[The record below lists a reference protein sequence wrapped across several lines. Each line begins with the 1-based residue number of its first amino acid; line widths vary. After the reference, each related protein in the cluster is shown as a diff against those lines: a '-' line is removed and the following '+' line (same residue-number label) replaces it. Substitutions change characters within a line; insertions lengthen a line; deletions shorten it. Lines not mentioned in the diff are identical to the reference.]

1 MPPEPEAPTLEG
13 AEDALIGA
21 VVGGRYRIDAPLGQG
36 GMGAVYRA
44 THVELNR
51 SVAVKVLM
59 TELVSNETAV
69 DRFLREARICASIG
83 HPNVIDIY
91 DLGRLPDGRPYL
103 VMELLEGRTVGGAL
117 LEERRFAPSRV
128 AWLVNEVSA
137 ALTAVHRR
145 GVIHRDIKPD
155 NLFLIT
161 REDGT
166 EGVKVLDFG
175 LVGLTMP
182 GPGDKRLT
190 RAGAIF
196 GTPGYMAP
204 EAASSAPQDARADLY
219 ALAVT
224 TMECLTGALPFE
236 DANPLIVL
244 TKKLGPAIPRL
255 SEVSELRFPAEV
267 EDVVARG
274 MAPVPADRQPS
285 VAAFAEELAAAI
297 AKMEGTVDGASD
309 SGSYPGTPSSQV
321 RLRTVPLDQ
330 PMVAEPEPSP
340 ARPRPMQAQPSQANV
355 ESAKPSRTGLY
366 AALAVVAL
374 VAIVAAWALFA
385 ASSGDDPQLAGVAGE
400 PAQPNA
406 NDGANPVADTA
417 AVPTTE
423 PAAGEQGVAATDPG
437 SAAAKA
443 DTDSGVAAPDT
454 TDSQPAQPP
463 TRAESPRPRRHQPTS
478 ATAVPA
484 ATMESAHANSEAP
497 ASDTPSAAVPAAT
510 VESAH
515 ANSEAPADDTPSAA
529 DLTREGT
536 TALAHGRIGEA
547 VADYRLATRIS
558 PRYGPAWRALGV
570 ALERLGQAR
579 EAASAYRRYLTLAP
593 NASDAE
599 LVRTRI
605 NAL

>member
-1 MPPEPEAPTLEG
+1 
-13 AEDALIGA
+13 
-21 VVGGRYRIDAPLGQG
+21 
-36 GMGAVYRA
+36 MGAVYRA
-44 THVELNR
+44 THVELDR

-59 TELVSNETAV
+59 TELVSNEMAV

-309 SGSYPGTPSSQV
+309 SGSYPGTPSSQI

-330 PMVAEPEPSP
+330 PMVAEREPSP
-340 ARPRPMQAQPSQANV
+340 ARPQPIQTQPSQANV

-406 NDGANPVADTA
+406 NDGANLVADTPP
-417 AVPTTE
+417 VPTTE

-443 DTDSGVAAPDT
+443 DADSGVAAPDT

-463 TRAESPRPRRHQPTS
+463 TRVESPRPRRHQPTS
-478 ATAVPA
+478 ATDVPA

-497 ASDTPSAAVPAAT
+497 AS
-510 VESAH
+510 
-515 ANSEAPADDTPSAA
+515 DTPSAA

>member
-13 AEDALIGA
+13 AEDALIGT

-44 THVELNR
+44 THVELDR

-297 AKMEGTVDGASD
+297 AKMEGTADGASD
-309 SGSYPGTPSSQV
+309 SGSYSSMPSSQV

-330 PMVAEPEPSP
+330 PMVAEREPSP
-340 ARPRPMQAQPSQANV
+340 ARPQPIQTQPSQANV

-406 NDGANPVADTA
+406 NDGANLVADTPP
-417 AVPTTE
+417 VPTTE

-443 DTDSGVAAPDT
+443 DADSGVAAPDT

-463 TRAESPRPRRHQPTS
+463 TRVESPRPRRHQPTS
-478 ATAVPA
+478 ATDVPA

-497 ASDTPSAAVPAAT
+497 AS
-510 VESAH
+510 
-515 ANSEAPADDTPSAA
+515 DTPSAA

>member
-44 THVELNR
+44 THVELDR

-297 AKMEGTVDGASD
+297 AKMEGTADGASD
-309 SGSYPGTPSSQV
+309 SGSYSSMPSSQI

-330 PMVAEPEPSP
+330 PMVAEREPSP
-340 ARPRPMQAQPSQANV
+340 ARPQPIQTQPSQANV

-443 DTDSGVAAPDT
+443 DADSGVAAPDT

-463 TRAESPRPRRHQPTS
+463 TRVESPRPRRHQPTS
-478 ATAVPA
+478 ATDVPA

-497 ASDTPSAAVPAAT
+497 AS
-510 VESAH
+510 
-515 ANSEAPADDTPSAA
+515 DTPSAA

>member
-44 THVELNR
+44 THVELDR

-297 AKMEGTVDGASD
+297 AKMEGTADGASD
-309 SGSYPGTPSSQV
+309 SGSYSSMPSSQI

-330 PMVAEPEPSP
+330 PMVAEREPSP
-340 ARPRPMQAQPSQANV
+340 ARPQPIQTQPSQANV

-406 NDGANPVADTA
+406 NDGANLVADTPP
-417 AVPTTE
+417 VPTTE

-463 TRAESPRPRRHQPTS
+463 TRVESPRPRRHQPTS
-478 ATAVPA
+478 ATDVPA

-497 ASDTPSAAVPAAT
+497 AS
-510 VESAH
+510 
-515 ANSEAPADDTPSAA
+515 DTPSAA

>member
-297 AKMEGTVDGASD
+297 AKMEGTADGASD
-309 SGSYPGTPSSQV
+309 SGSYSSMPSSQI

-330 PMVAEPEPSP
+330 PMVAEREPSP
-340 ARPRPMQAQPSQANV
+340 ARPQPIQTQPSQANV

-478 ATAVPA
+478 ATDVPA

-497 ASDTPSAAVPAAT
+497 AS
-510 VESAH
+510 
-515 ANSEAPADDTPSAA
+515 DTPSAA

>member
-137 ALTAVHRR
+137 VLTAVHRR

-297 AKMEGTVDGASD
+297 AKMEGTADGASD
-309 SGSYPGTPSSQV
+309 SGSYSSMPSSQI

-330 PMVAEPEPSP
+330 PMVAEREPSP
-340 ARPRPMQAQPSQANV
+340 ARPQPIQTQPSQANV

-406 NDGANPVADTA
+406 NDGANLVADTPP
-417 AVPTTE
+417 VPTTE

-437 SAAAKA
+437 SAEAPA

-463 TRAESPRPRRHQPTS
+463 TRVESPRPRRHQPTS
-478 ATAVPA
+478 ATDVPA
-484 ATMESAHANSEAP
+484 ATMESAHTNTDAP
-497 ASDTPSAAVPAAT
+497 AG
-510 VESAH
+510 
-515 ANSEAPADDTPSAA
+515 DTPSAA